1 MTRPL
6 RLLMPVPVLLLALVA
21 ATALAGCGSDA
32 STGDKGYVDGKG
44 VITLLPVSERT
55 APDPV
60 AGETLQ
66 GKQASLDDFA
76 GKPVVVNVWASWCA
90 PCRAESGKLNA
101 AAKNLGSQVGF
112 LGINVRDPGSTAK
125 GLAFERRLDVG
136 YPSLYDPA
144 GRTLLAFH
152 GKVTLASIPST
163 VVLDSKG
170 RVAASIIGP
179 VPTAQTLEDL
189 VDDVEKGVT

>member
-6 RLLMPVPVLLLALVA
+6 RLLLPVALLAA
-21 ATALAGCGSDA
+21 SALAGCGSDA
-32 STGDKGYVDGKG
+32 ATGDKGYVDGKG
-44 VITLLPVSERT
+44 VITVLPVAERE

-60 AGETLQ
+60 AGTTLQ
-66 GKQASLDDFA
+66 GKDASLAELA

-90 PCRAESGKLNA
+90 PCRAESGLLNDA
-101 AAKNLGSQVGF
+101 AESLGSRVAF

-125 GLAFERRLDVG
+125 ALAFERRFEVS

-163 VVLDSKG
+163 VVLDSSG
-170 RVAASIIGP
+170 RVAASVVGP
-179 VPTAQTLEDL
+179 VPSAQTLEDL
-189 VDDVEKGVT
+189 VDDVEKGAS

>member
-1 MTRPL
+1 MTRLL
-6 RLLMPVPVLLLALVA
+6 RLLLPVAALLASSVLS
-21 ATALAGCGSDA
+21 GCGSDT
-32 STGDKGYVDGKG
+32 STGDKGYVDGEG
-44 VITLLPVSERT
+44 VITVLPVSERK

-60 AGETLQ
+60 SGQTLQ
-66 GKQASLDDFA
+66 GKDASLADLA
-76 GKPVVVNVWASWCA
+76 GKPVVINVWASWCA
-90 PCRAESGKLNA
+90 PCRAESGLLNK
-101 AAKNLGSQVGF
+101 AAKSLGSRAAF
-112 LGINVRDPGSTAK
+112 LGINVRDPGSTDNP
-125 GLAFERRLDVG
+125 LAFERRFDVS

-179 VPTAQTLEDL
+179 VPTAQTIEDV
-189 VDDVEKGVT
+189 VDDVEKGAA